1 MLQRLLAF
9 IGAFVLATPQK
20 VFGPFQI
27 FGPPSPMQIETRAR
41 ALARDE
47 IRSHEG
53 YKAVVY
59 LDSLNVPTVG
69 IGHKVTPADNLRVGD
84 RISNAR
90 IEQLFEKDF
99 APAFAAGLAQA
110 RELGKY
116 TPEIIAAL
124 ASVNFQLG
132 TGWRSKFS
140 NTWNDL
146 KNDNVRSAVARLK
159 SSAWAKQT
167 PVRVASFINALQEAF
182 T

>member
-1 MLQRLLAF
+1 MLQRLLAL

-20 VFGPFQI
+20 VFGPFQL

-47 IRSHEG
+47 IRKHEG
-53 YKAVVY
+53 YKTVVY
-59 LDSLNVPTVG
+59 LDSRNIPTVG
-69 IGHKVTPADNLRVGD
+69 IGHKVTPADNLRVGE

-90 IEQLFEKDF
+90 VEQLFEKDF
-99 APAFAAGLAQA
+99 APAFAAALSQA

-116 TPEIIAAL
+116 KPEMIAAL

-132 TGWRSKFS
+132 TGWRSKFY

-146 KNDNVRSAVARLK
+146 KNDNVRSAIARLNT
-159 SSAWAKQT
+159 SDWAKQT
-167 PVRVASFINALQEAF
+167 PVRVASFIGVLQEVYS
-182 T
+182 